1 MKLLHRTRLI
11 LALACLMAAACAT
24 APPPAGHPAAPDT
37 VPLAL
42 RRAAFD
48 IVWKKVDDT
57 FWDRALLAERD
68 WGGVRERYLPRAL
81 AASDPAEYH
90 RVLHEMVRELRLSH
104 FAVVGPAA
112 VREAWA
118 RPLRATGD
126 AGLRLRLLDGEAVV
140 TRLDPGGAAER
151 AGIRLGFIIDSIDG
165 VPVARAGAASSAPP
179 PRGEV
184 PAAVPAALEGPIGSP
199 VRLAYRGAA
208 GPARSVTF
216 ARAPRMGRFRRI
228 TLFGIRV
235 PGIPPQYGEVEA
247 RRLAGGAGYVRFS
260 SFLQSLRPQV
270 VRAIRSMRDAPGL
283 IIDLRGNPGGQDSMG
298 RGVAN
303 LLAERR
309 MPFIITRKRNGRE
322 VFHVQPDGPGFRG
335 PVVLLLDGGSG
346 SAAEQFA
353 AGLQEMRRVTVVGER
368 SMGRDLDATLMK
380 LPTGGMFQY
389 AYGEVLTPSGV
400 VIEGRGVV
408 PDVEVPLTRE
418 ALLAG
423 RDPQM
428 EAAFAVIQAAAGS
441 RR

>member
-1 MKLLHRTRLI
+1 MKRSYARLFLS
-11 LALACLMAAACAT
+11 LAPLMAAACVA
-24 APPPAGHPAAPDT
+24 APPCAGQPAAADT
-37 VPLAL
+37 VPLAM
-42 RRAAFD
+42 RRAAFE
-48 IVWKKVDDT
+48 IVWNKVDET

-68 WGGVRERYLPRAL
+68 WPGMRERYLPRAL
-81 AASDPAEYH
+81 AASGSAEYH

-104 FAVVGPAA
+104 FAVVGPGA

-118 RPLRATGD
+118 RPRRATGD

-140 TRLDPGGAAER
+140 TRLDAGGAAER
-151 AGIRLGFIIDSIDG
+151 AEIRAGFIIDSIDG
-165 VPVARAGAASSAPP
+165 AHVARAGAAGAAPP
-179 PRGEV
+179 PPGEL
-184 PAAVPAALEGPIGSP
+184 PAAVSAALEGPLGSP
-199 VRLAYRGAA
+199 LRIAYRDGA
-208 GPARSVTF
+208 GEARSVTF
-216 ARAPRMGRFRRI
+216 ARGRRSGRFRRI
-228 TLFGIRV
+228 TVFGIPF

-247 RRLAGGAGYVRFS
+247 RRLAGGVGYVRFS

-298 RGVAN
+298 RRVAN
-303 LLAERR
+303 LLVERR
-309 MPFIITRKRNGRE
+309 ARFIVTHKRGGPE
-322 VFHVQPDGPGFRG
+322 VFEVQPDEPGFRG
-335 PVVLLLDGGSG
+335 PVVVLMDGGSG

-353 AGLQEMRRVTVVGER
+353 AGLQELRRVTVVGER

-389 AYGEVLTPSGV
+389 AYGEVRTPSGV

-408 PDVEVPLTRE
+408 PDVKVPLTRE

-428 EAAFAVIQAAAGS
+428 EAALAVIHAAARPG
-441 RR
+441 R